1 MSSLEIMLAKISV
14 SQIGT
19 YEKRSGKRAKHKT
32 GIIPHTEIIPCD
44 VCMLI
49 CAYMCACAYY
59 TVKRKQKTQAEECI
73 SNILVLEDKNFKII
87 MTVVFKHR
95 KRQTK

>member
-1 MSSLEIMLAKISV
+1 MNKDQVKELNTKLGLSYIQKLSHV
-14 SQIGT
+14 
-19 YEKRSGKRAKHKT
+19 
-32 GIIPHTEIIPCD
+32 D
-44 VCMLI
+44 VCMHI

-59 TVKRKQKTQAEECI
+59 TVKRKQKIQAEECI

-87 MTVVFKHR
+87 MIVVFKHR

>member
-1 MSSLEIMLAKISV
+1 MNKDQVKELNTKLGLSHIQKLSHV
-14 SQIGT
+14 
-19 YEKRSGKRAKHKT
+19 
-32 GIIPHTEIIPCD
+32 D
-44 VCMLI
+44 VCMHI

-59 TVKRKQKTQAEECI
+59 TVKRKQKIQAEECI

-87 MTVVFKHR
+87 MIVVFKHR